1 MIDEPC
7 LRLTYL
13 KTPFVTVG
21 PWLKGAVLSAFGLSE
36 PRTCF
41 GCRPSVQLAIRN
53 GAYTPFVTN
62 STVWESTARTD
73 LRCCSRSPRYAE
85 VNSLYLG
92 ENIRLYVK
100 TTSSAVSGVPSD
112 HFPFGRSLK
121 TYFVPPFET
130 VGSADATAGIGCPFA
145 FTLSRP
151 SKQRPE
157 MMYAAKSCPT
167 RGLNVVGSARLASTT
182 VAAGERL
189 GERESRAQPGRE
201 HEAADRELAGPLE

>member
-1 MIDEPC
+1 M
-7 LRLTYL
+7 
-13 KTPFVTVG
+13 
-21 PWLKGAVLSAFGLSE
+21 
-36 PRTCF
+36 
-41 GCRPSVQLAIRN
+41 
-53 GAYTPFVTN
+53 
-62 STVWESTARTD
+62 
-73 LRCCSRSPRYAE
+73 
-85 VNSLYLG
+85 YLG

-167 RGLNVVGSARLASTT
+167 SGLNVVGSARLASTT
-182 VAAGERL
+182 VPPASDSANARAGRNPA
-189 GERESRAQPGRE
+189 ESI
-201 HEAADRELAGPLE
+201 EAADRELAGPLE